1 MEQVLTY
8 KDHIVFIKLSMP
20 SFDRTLKEYVENEA
34 CFMFV
39 DKGEV
44 MVRAQEDYFGVNPQT
59 AMLAKCMN
67 YFFEPSTNK
76 VLCNDGIESI
86 GVFLYPS
93 LIEEL
98 FEFDLSTSDYTVD
111 YNLKKVQVD
120 RLLDNY
126 KQSIDILLN
135 NPELADEQMVK
146 NKLKEFVLLI
156 SKSQEAPSELD
167 FLAALFKPNDID
179 FKATIM
185 HNLYSNLSLEELATL
200 CHMSLSSF
208 KRKFKTV
215 FNNSPK
221 KYIAK
226 KKVERAAALL
236 KTKDLRISDIAYDV
250 GFDSLATFN
259 RNFLNIFGISPS
271 EYRMS

>member
-8 KDHIVFIKLSMP
+8 KNHVVFIKLSMP
-20 SFDRTLKEYVENEA
+20 DFDRTLKAYVENEA

-39 DKGEV
+39 NKGEV

-67 YFFEPSTNK
+67 YFFEPSKNK
-76 VLCNDGIESI
+76 AICNEGIESI
-86 GVFLYPS
+86 GIFLYPS

-98 FEFDLSTSDYTVD
+98 FEFDLNTSDFTVD

-126 KQSIDILLN
+126 KQSIDILLS
-135 NPELADEQMVK
+135 NPELADEQMIK

-156 SKSQEAPSELD
+156 SKSQDAPSELD
-167 FLAALFKPNDID
+167 FLAAIFKPNDVD
-179 FKATIM
+179 FKSTIQ
-185 HNLYSNLSLEELATL
+185 HNLYTNLSLDELATL

-215 FNNSPK
+215 FNDSPK

-226 KKVERAAALL
+226 KKVERAASLL

-259 RNFLNIFGISPS
+259 RNFSNIFGISPS
-271 EYRMS
+271 EYRLN